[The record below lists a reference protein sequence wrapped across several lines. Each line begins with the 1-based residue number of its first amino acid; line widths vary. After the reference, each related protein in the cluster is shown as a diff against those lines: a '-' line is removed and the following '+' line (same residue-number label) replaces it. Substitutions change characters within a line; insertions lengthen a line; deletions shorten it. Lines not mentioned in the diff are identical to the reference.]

1 MLDVQP
7 SLRVL
12 VIEDDAASRLAIAK
26 ALREARHTVFEA
38 VDGVTGLAIAQ
49 SEPLDAVVLDLMLP
63 RLDGMRLLETLRR
76 TSGVPVIVVS
86 ARQAEDD
93 RVEALDRGAD
103 DYLTKPFTVRELL
116 ARLRAVVRRTEW
128 EAPAVIEVGDVAI
141 DFGARTVSRAGVR
154 VPLTAA
160 EFEILALSGA
170 APRRRRRPRRAAA
183 GDPVRRQRDGQQRG
197 GRPDATAA
205 AETGAGLDR
214 HAPRAGIHHRTAR
227 RRCVDHSSTR
237 CAGGRRSG

>member
-1 MLDVQP
+1 MILSMLDVQP

-26 ALREARHTVFEA
+26 ALRESRHTVFEA
-38 VDGVTGLAIAQ
+38 VDGVTGLAIAR

-76 TSGVPVIVVS
+76 TSSVPVIVVS
-86 ARQAEDD
+86 GRQAEDD

-116 ARLRAVVRRTEW
+116 ARLRAVVRRTEGD
-128 EAPAVIEVGDVAI
+128 APAVIELGDVAI
-141 DFGARTVSRAGVR
+141 DLGARTVSRGGVR

-160 EFEILALSGA
+160 EFEILALLA
-170 APRRRRRPRRAAA
+170 
-183 GDPVRRQRDGQQRG
+183 RQRGAVVDRDVLQRAIRDDGSETVSNVVDVLMLRLRRKLGRDLIATRRG
-197 GRPDATAA
+197 QGFIIERLDADA
-205 AETGAGLDR
+205 
-214 HAPRAGIHHRTAR
+214 
-227 RRCVDHSSTR
+227 
-237 CAGGRRSG
+237 

>member
-1 MLDVQP
+1 MDIVLGARRHDPPCHGEDHRGDAAAYPPTSSPSAVDRALRVAATSGRSMILSMLDVQP

-63 RLDGMRLLETLRR
+63 RLDGMRLLETLRQ

-93 RVEALDRGAD
+93 SGRKAADPGTAFWAGAASGD
-103 DYLTKPFTVRELL
+103 GSNQLTSHSSVGR
-116 ARLRAVVRRTEW
+116 RLRKC
-128 EAPAVIEVGDVAI
+128 
-141 DFGARTVSRAGVR
+141 
-154 VPLTAA
+154 
-160 EFEILALSGA
+160 
-170 APRRRRRPRRAAA
+170 
-183 GDPVRRQRDGQQRG
+183 
-197 GRPDATAA
+197 
-205 AETGAGLDR
+205 
-214 HAPRAGIHHRTAR
+214 H
-227 RRCVDHSSTR
+227 
-237 CAGGRRSG
+237 

>member
-1 MLDVQP
+1 MIPSMLDVQP

-63 RLDGMRLLETLRR
+63 RLDGMRLLETLRQ

-160 EFEILALSGA
+160 EFELLALLARHRGA
-170 APRRRRRPRRAAA
+170 VVDRDVLQRAIRSDGSETVSNVVDVLMLRLRRKLGRDLIATRR
-183 GDPVRRQRDGQQRG
+183 GQGFIIERLG
-197 GRPDATAA
+197 ADA
-205 AETGAGLDR
+205 
-214 HAPRAGIHHRTAR
+214 
-227 RRCVDHSSTR
+227 
-237 CAGGRRSG
+237 